1 MNSAHKSRLTIPSCR
16 FVTTV
21 DLGRKGAETRQSN
34 IAHYG
39 PTHAHAYD
47 YSKSISSCCYAI
59 RGTLINS
66 DAQIRRAISAP
77 TAAAAV
83 GGPIVGTLLT
93 LPRLCMPGAVH
104 PVLVRREPQQFAV
117 GHQPPLHCDTKNR
130 LARIRRE
137 QRHVAIGSGRE
148 AVGFS
153 LSLSLRLGSGQSWQ
167 ANPYAR
173 LLVSV

>member
-47 YSKSISSCCYAI
+47 YSKSISSCCFAI

-93 LPRLCMPGAVH
+93 CRDCVCRARCIRCWSGASLNSSLLAISPLCTATPRTVWPGLGGNSATS
-104 PVLVRREPQQFAV
+104 
-117 GHQPPLHCDTKNR
+117 PLAQGGKRWDFR
-130 LARIRRE
+130 YRYR
-137 QRHVAIGSGRE
+137 
-148 AVGFS
+148 
-153 LSLSLRLGSGQSWQ
+153 
-167 ANPYAR
+167 
-173 LLVSV
+173 SV